1 MNASSDAAWMP
12 RFLFTLTPRDREEFM
27 DMCHYHQTSPDSV
40 FTQQRLVTIGTFEGR
55 VTLTGMRLS
64 ITNGAEIHEMVVNS
78 EG

>member
-1 MNASSDAAWMP
+1 
-12 RFLFTLTPRDREEFM
+12 M

-40 FTQQRLVTIGTFEGR
+40 FTQQRLVTIATFEGR

-64 ITNGAEIHEMVVNS
+64 ITNGAEIHERVVNS